1 MRMGNLLVRGMLVG
15 LAAAVL
21 SLVFAYLFGE
31 PQVDSAIGFEGTHS
45 HGAEEEPELVSR
57 GIQSTLGLAVA
68 VGAYGLAFGGLFAL
82 GFAFAYGRLGRLG
95 ARATS
100 GVLAIGAFVVVFLVP
115 YLKYPAN
122 PPAVG
127 QSETIGSRTAWYF
140 TMVLISLVVG
150 IVCTVLA
157 RRWQAR
163 VGTWNA
169 VLLGV
174 AAYVVVVS
182 VAAAVLPIVNEIP
195 EHFPADVLWSFRV
208 ASLGTQLVLWAGI
221 GVLFGLFT
229 DRHARRV
236 AEQTPAVTV

>member
-1 MRMGNLLVRGMLVG
+1 MRVGNLLVRGMLVG

-21 SLVFAYLFGE
+21 SLAFAYLFGE

-45 HGAEEEPELVSR
+45 HGSGEEEPELVSR
-57 GIQSTLGLAVA
+57 GIQSTLGLA
-68 VGAYGLAFGGLFAL
+68 L

-95 ARATS
+95 VRATA
-100 GVLAIGAFVVVFLVP
+100 GVLAIGAFVAVFLVP

-127 QSETIGSRTAWYF
+127 QPDTIGSRTAWYF
-140 TMVLISLVVG
+140 TMVLISVVAG
-150 IVCTVLA
+150 VLCTVLA
-157 RRWQAR
+157 RRLRDR
-163 VGTWNA
+163 VGAWNA

-174 AAYVVVVS
+174 LAYVVVVS
-182 VAAAVLPIVNEIP
+182 VAAAVLPIVNEVP
-195 EHFPADVLWSFRV
+195 DHFPADVLWSFRV

-221 GVLFGLFT
+221 GLLFGVVT

-236 AEQTPAVTV
+236 AERSSSVIV